1 MQEEI
6 FVREMVKCLSGLN
19 FQSIPKTEEALWNY
33 LQKSTQDMFSIVFA
47 KRPNLKRI
55 HTLDSKCIYEFT
67 VLKILR
73 YLFFL
78 DPANDRLF
86 ILGPALTQAVTEEEV
101 LKQLWQYKV
110 SSQMGR
116 YLATFCKYLPVV
128 PAHTLYKLG
137 DLIIRRLTEVTENI
151 SIVRFDNEN
160 TLHKHLTI
168 TLADHHE
175 EIMHM
180 RQVEQRYEMSSVLTE
195 AVKQGN
201 LSMALSLLGDWNPG
215 RDQPERNASPLRN
228 NQNYCIVMNTQL
240 RIALEGSG
248 IHPYHLDYLS
258 NEIGLKIEKAT
269 SSQDLA
275 ALATDILTRY
285 CHLVQQ
291 HAYPNLKSLSRLAVT
306 YMKDHLS
313 DNLTVK
319 GIAQI
324 LSVNADYLSNQFH
337 KEMGETCMAFINRER
352 VTQAAALLRNT
363 DLQIQQIATMVG
375 YNNTSYFAKQ
385 FKKIF
390 HQSPQTYRLH

>member
-1 MQEEI
+1 
-6 FVREMVKCLSGLN
+6 
-19 FQSIPKTEEALWNY
+19 
-33 LQKSTQDMFSIVFA
+33 
-47 KRPNLKRI
+47 
-55 HTLDSKCIYEFT
+55 
-67 VLKILR
+67 
-73 YLFFL
+73 
-78 DPANDRLF
+78 
-86 ILGPALTQAVTEEEV
+86 
-101 LKQLWQYKV
+101 
-110 SSQMGR
+110 
-116 YLATFCKYLPVV
+116 
-128 PAHTLYKLG
+128 
-137 DLIIRRLTEVTENI
+137 
-151 SIVRFDNEN
+151 
-160 TLHKHLTI
+160 
-168 TLADHHE
+168 
-175 EIMHM
+175 
-180 RQVEQRYEMSSVLTE
+180 
-195 AVKQGN
+195 
-201 LSMALSLLGDWNPG
+201 
-215 RDQPERNASPLRN
+215 
-228 NQNYCIVMNTQL
+228 
-240 RIALEGSG
+240 
-248 IHPYHLDYLS
+248 
-258 NEIGLKIEKAT
+258 
-269 SSQDLA
+269 